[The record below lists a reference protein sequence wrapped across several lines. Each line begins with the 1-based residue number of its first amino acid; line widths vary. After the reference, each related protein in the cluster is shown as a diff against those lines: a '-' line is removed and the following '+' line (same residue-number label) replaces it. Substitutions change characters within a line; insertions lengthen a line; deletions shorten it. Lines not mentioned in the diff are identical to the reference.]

1 MLSSEQRGVL
11 IRIFTA
17 LALTF
22 VALTAAILW
31 PPDMLLP
38 ASEGHVA
45 LVAALEWDTL
55 LALALLVS
63 SIRLARLRFFSPE
76 DISGGGASSGTQRA
90 QQLQA
95 ILQNTLE
102 QVVLAVLVHAAWAVT
117 MPLSWQAAVPTAV
130 SFFVIGRVLFTVGYA
145 RGAPGRALGF
155 ALTFY
160 PTAVMLFLLLLRLA
174 ADVLPVGA

>member
-1 MLSSEQRGVL
+1 MLSTEQRGVL
-11 IRIFTA
+11 VRISAA

-22 VALTAAILW
+22 VTLTVAVVW
-31 PPDMLLP
+31 PPEILLP
-38 ASEGHVA
+38 SNEGQVA
-45 LVAALEWDTL
+45 LVAALQWDAL

-63 SIRLARLRFFSPE
+63 IMRLAKHRFFSPE
-76 DISGGGASSGTQRA
+76 DISGGGAGSGTQRA

-102 QVVLAVLVHAAWAVT
+102 QVVLAVLVHAVWAVT
-117 MPLSWQAAVPTAV
+117 MPRSWQAAIPTAV
-130 SFFVIGRVLFTVGYA
+130 TLFVIGRVLFTVGYA

-160 PTAVMLFLLLLRLA
+160 PTGVMLLSILLRLA
-174 ADVLPVGA
+174 VSVLPAAS